1 MTDGMHMGPPA
12 GGDPIGSLVVFVGV
26 IVTLWTI
33 VFAIRVSI
41 WPGETDPRHPK
52 YLILRDD

>member
-1 MTDGMHMGPPA
+1 MHMGPPA
-12 GGDPIGSLVVFVGV
+12 GGDPIGLLVVIVGV